1 MVTFILFKTPMPQ
14 TRPAYPSLPIRA
26 LEQAAIW
33 HDGQIR
39 KHPELK
45 IPYIAH
51 PAGVGLILERAGCD
65 EETVAAGILHD
76 VIEDCGVTA
85 EEITA
90 LFGSRVALLVKA
102 VSEPPKSVPWRERK
116 AAYVAQLRAAPVEAI
131 SIATAD
137 HLYNMHSLLTSLRA
151 SSDTWN
157 MFHADREEKI
167 RVERQVHEI
176 ARTRWVHPLVD
187 AFGTVIQEVANLAS
201 GKSL

>member
-1 MVTFILFKTPMPQ
+1 MPHI
-14 TRPAYPSLPIRA
+14 RSPYPSLPIRA

-39 KHPELK
+39 RHPELK

-51 PAGVGLILERAGCD
+51 PAGVGLMLERAGCD
-65 EETVAAGILHD
+65 EETIAAGILHD

-85 EEITA
+85 DEIMF

-102 VSEPPKSVPWRERK
+102 VSEPAKTVPWRERK

-131 SIATAD
+131 AIATAD
-137 HLYNMHSLLTSLRA
+137 HLYNMNSLLTSLRA
-151 SSDTWN
+151 SSDAWN
-157 MFHADREEKI
+157 MFHSDKDEKI
-167 RVERQVHEI
+167 RVEKQVYEI
-176 ARTRWVHPLVD
+176 ARTRWVHPLVE
-187 AFGTVIQEVANLAS
+187 AFASVIQEVVRLSS

>member
-1 MVTFILFKTPMPQ
+1 MPIS
-14 TRPAYPSLPIRA
+14 RAPYPSLPIRA

-51 PAGVGLILERAGCD
+51 PAGVGLMLERAGCD
-65 EETVAAGILHD
+65 EETIAAGILHD

-85 EEITA
+85 DEITA

-116 AAYVAQLRAAPVEAI
+116 AAYIAQLRAAPVEAI

-137 HLYNMHSLLTSLRA
+137 HLYNLHSLLTSLRA
-151 SSDTWN
+151 SADAWN
-157 MFHADREEKI
+157 MFHADKDEKI
-167 RVERQVHEI
+167 RIERQIHEI

-187 AFGTVIQEVANLAS
+187 ALGAVIQEVSQFVS
-201 GKSL
+201 GKSV

>member
-1 MVTFILFKTPMPQ
+1 MPHP
-14 TRPAYPSLPIRA
+14 RASYPSLPIRA

-51 PAGVGLILERAGCD
+51 PAGVGLMLERAGCD

-102 VSEPPKSVPWRERK
+102 VSEPAKSVPWRERK
-116 AAYVAQLRAAPVEAI
+116 ATYVAQLRAAPVEAI
-131 SIATAD
+131 AIATAD
-137 HLYNMHSLLTSLRA
+137 HVYNMYSLLTALRA
-151 SSDTWN
+151 STDAWN
-157 MFHADREEKI
+157 MFHGDRDEKI

-187 AFGTVIQEVANLAS
+187 TFGAVIQEVANFAS
-201 GKSL
+201 GKSV